1 MTRENPNVRM
11 YGTMSPVQRML
22 LNPKEFDPDKLT
34 VNEIEQ
40 DNGLIIAKIP
50 NIPGRIT
57 RRKKNNS
64 DEYYIELVLSQH
76 YDPET
81 KQNRNKKVIIGT
93 DVSYWLRG
101 MMFANDNYHEYFNIH
116 GEVLPHIIAQWAE
129 EGKQKRKTEQ
139 PNPQAEAPV
148 PTQNKPTHIIKT
160 TNNSTKDNPPP
171 NSSSNI
177 PTPIPDEPEEQPE
190 EQPEEEGEASE
201 VQLKE
206 LREREKALEARE
218 KELDKQEKELE
229 SRQTVYQIKMDE
241 AIRDH
246 ITFLRDILDEHK
258 DIVEAQAKRRPDKP
272 MSIRQIR
279 TINEPM
285 QELREL
291 FKGSEAEDLLH
302 LADEPEADNQDSG
315 TTYGEM
321 ALLLNAYSSM
331 LITFFN
337 GKLRT
342 K

>member
-64 DEYYIELVLSQH
+64 DEYYVELVLSQH

-116 GEVLPHIIAQWAE
+116 GDVLPHIIAQWAE

-139 PNPQAEAPV
+139 LALPAEAPI
-148 PTQNKPTHIIKT
+148 PTQNNQTQKNPT
-160 TNNSTKDNPPP
+160 TNNLTKDNPPP
-171 NSSSNI
+171 NSPPNI
-177 PTPIPDEPEEQPE
+177 STPIPDEPE

-218 KELDKQEKELE
+218 KELDKLEKELE
-229 SRQTVYQIKMDE
+229 SLRTVYQIKMDE

-246 ITFLRDILDEHK
+246 ITFLRDILDDHK

-279 TINEPM
+279 TINEPL

-291 FKGSEAEDLLH
+291 FNGSEAEDLLH
-302 LADEPEADNQDSG
+302 LADEPDADNQDSG

-331 LITFFN
+331 LNSFTI